1 MDRNF
6 ISWDILLRKV
16 NQDLIPEEEELFR
29 KWLAE
34 DEQHRIYF
42 ERVRKIWQADES
54 TSSLVSDIPGVKA
67 RFDEHIRKEQM
78 LRRKRMIRRVY
89 QYAACCLLLFS
100 VGIGILWFSRDKEPI
115 AGEAVIAKTIQP
127 GENKAIILLA
137 NGEQIDVESLDDT
150 SRYRREGIEVE
161 REKGTIRYV
170 DQKHV
175 SVEYHTIVIPK
186 GGEYQVELNDGT
198 KVWLNSETQLRIPT
212 AFTGNERRVFLSGEA
227 YFAVT
232 KNRQQPFIVETDLG
246 NVKVYG
252 TEFNVKRYSDEEQL
266 KATLVEGSIGFSS
279 DQIAELKIKPGYQ
292 LSLSEG
298 SGKPEVKQVKIYNE
312 IAWKNRQFCF
322 ESKTLG
328 EIMTTLQRWY
338 AVKVIFTDP
347 ALKELKFSGTLN
359 RYDKIDSL
367 LRLFE
372 AGVDIRFL
380 IENDTIRVVKK

>member
-6 ISWDILLRKV
+6 INWDILLRKV
-16 NQDLIPEEEELFR
+16 NQDLIPEEEELF
-29 KWLAE
+29 
-34 DEQHRIYF
+34 
-42 ERVRKIWQADES
+42 RKIWQADES

-89 QYAACCLLLFS
+89 QYAACCLLLLS

-212 AFTGNERRVFLSGEA
+212 AFAGNERRVFLSGEA

-232 KNRQQPFIVETDLG
+232 KNRQQ
-246 NVKVYG
+246 
-252 TEFNVKRYSDEEQL
+252 
-266 KATLVEGSIGFSS
+266 
-279 DQIAELKIKPGYQ
+279 
-292 LSLSEG
+292 
-298 SGKPEVKQVKIYNE
+298 
-312 IAWKNRQFCF
+312 
-322 ESKTLG
+322 
-328 EIMTTLQRWY
+328 
-338 AVKVIFTDP
+338 
-347 ALKELKFSGTLN
+347 
-359 RYDKIDSL
+359 L
-367 LRLFE
+367 LRL
-372 AGVDIRFL
+372 
-380 IENDTIRVVKK
+380 NQ